1 MQERPSDLTDEQVAD
16 ALRLDWGLEPA
27 ALAYAPV
34 GFGDHH
40 WTATDDAGGRWF
52 VTVAEL
58 SEVRDLRRLRLAMD
72 TAAALAEDAG
82 LDFVVAP
89 VRTDRG
95 ETVRRLD
102 DLYAVVVYPQVDGAA
117 GDFGD
122 EPTQERRTAL
132 ARLLGELHRATPK
145 VPAAPVHDPA
155 VAGVPVLHEALD
167 DLARP
172 WSGGPY
178 AEPARAALAEHGQ
191 AKLLAVLAHY
201 DELSARVQAAAEPV
215 LTHGE
220 PHPGN
225 VLATTEGR
233 LRLIDWD
240 TLGLAP
246 PERDLW
252 FLEGGSGA
260 EFAAYAEVTGHSP
273 DPAALA
279 LYRLR
284 WDLDDLTIYLRTFR
298 EPHGQ
303 GPDTELA
310 WSGFTGSLE
319 RAVTAARPGV
329 Q

>member
-1 MQERPSDLTDEQVAD
+1 MQQRPSDLTDAQVAE
-16 ALRLDWGLEPA
+16 ALRADWGLEPES
-27 ALAYAPV
+27 LTYAPV

-40 WTATDDAGGRWF
+40 WTAADATGGRWF

-58 SEVRDLRRLRLAMD
+58 SEVRDLRQLRLAMD
-72 TAAALAEDAG
+72 TAAALSEDAG

-89 VRTDRG
+89 VRTTRG

-102 DLYAVVVYPQVDGAA
+102 DLYALVLYRQVDGAA

-122 EPTQERRTAL
+122 EPSQQRRTAL

-167 DLARP
+167 DLART
-172 WSGGPY
+172 WTWGPY
-178 AEPARAALAEHGQ
+178 AEPARAELGAYGQ
-191 AKLLAVLAHY
+191 EKLLEVLAHY
-201 DELSARVQAAAEPV
+201 DELSARVQAAATPV

-225 VLATTEGR
+225 VLATEAGG

-260 EFAAYAEVTGHSP
+260 QFEAYAEVAGHAP

-284 WDLDDLTIYLRTFR
+284 WDLDDLTIYLETFR
-298 EPHGQ
+298 APHRR
-303 GPDTELA
+303 GPDTDLA
-310 WSGFTGSLE
+310 WSGFTGSLR
-319 RAVTAARPGV
+319 RALAVLG
-329 Q
+329 